1 MKIMIKKIYSRIRSL
16 FSKVTL
22 STTNGTLLNSIS
34 IPIGTTNLEKDEY
47 VLAFQ
52 RYFKDLA
59 AMPSGEILE
68 IGSRNRSQVMRRSV
82 CPEHLHYVGFDI
94 LAGENVDVVGDA
106 HRLSSYFKGEQ
117 FKAIFSV
124 SVFEHLAMPWLVAL
138 EMNKVLELGGLVFIQ
153 THQTWPVHEEPWDFW
168 RYSKHSWKCLFNT
181 RTGFEVIEAAMGLPC
196 SIVPDHID
204 VSTDGLW
211 HQPAY
216 LGTVMIARKV
226 GPSTLSWDV
235 AVSELDAGEYPI

>member
-1 MKIMIKKIYSRIRSL
+1 MIKKILSRLRSL
-16 FSKVTL
+16 LKRVT
-22 STTNGTLLNSIS
+22 SSPADGALLNSIS
-34 IPIGTTNLEKDEY
+34 IPIGTTDLEKDEC

-52 RYFKDLA
+52 RYLKDLA
-59 AMPSGEILE
+59 AMPTGVILE

-82 CPEHLHYVGFDI
+82 CPEHLRYVGFDI

-106 HRLSSYFKGEQ
+106 HRLSSYFEREQ

-124 SVFEHLAMPWLVAL
+124 SVFEHLAMPWLVVL
-138 EMNKVLELGGLVFIQ
+138 EMNKILELGGLVFIQ

-181 RTGFEVIEAAMGLPC
+181 KTGFEVIEAVMGMPC
-196 SIVPDHID
+196 SIVPGHMD

-216 LGTVMIARKV
+216 LGTVMIARKI
-226 GPSTLSWDV
+226 GPSILSWDV
-235 AVSELDAGEYPI
+235 AVSDLDAGVYPI